1 MADNLDVKTEQV
13 DGIPVLLAQGKKI
26 GVPELLDQYFSP
38 HGNWQ
43 GTSFG
48 WTTLIWLTHIL
59 SEGDRRLNQVEAW
72 IEKRPHTL
80 EISTGESV
88 RALEWSDDRLGIVLD
103 ELADA
108 EKWKAF
114 EEELNR

>member
-1 MADNLDVKTEQV
+1 MADSVNVKTEQV
-13 DGIPVLLAQGKKI
+13 DDIPVLLGQGKKI
-26 GVPELLDQYFSP
+26 GMPELLDEHFMP

-48 WTTLIWLTHIL
+48 WTTMIWLAHIL
-59 SEGDRRLNQVEAW
+59 SEGDHRLNQVEGW
-72 IEKRPHTL
+72 VEKRPHTL

-103 ELADA
+103 ALADS
-108 EKWKAF
+108 ENW
-114 EEELNR
+114 